1 MLYDF
6 ILTDQ
11 TNQKPLYCQIYYAV
25 RQAIEKG
32 SLKKGERLPSIR
44 GLSTTLSVSKTTV
57 IAAYD
62 RLCAEGYITNRPQS
76 GFFVA
81 ADFENHPRTV
91 ENIDHPSKK
100 ENKFYEYDFS
110 TKSIDSNII
119 DLAVWRKEIKN
130 VINRSYLM
138 TSYGDAQGE
147 EALRYA
153 LQKYAL
159 GIRSVNATA
168 DNIVV
173 GAGTQAILFLLC
185 SLLGCRK
192 RVALQKSS
200 FVQSEYVFR
209 SFGYDVCYFESDDY
223 GVTMRSLE
231 SIKPDL
237 ILINPNFSGKKGTN
251 MPVTHR
257 IDLIRWV
264 EQHNALIVEDDF
276 NGELR
281 YSSHPIPC
289 VQHYGAKHTV
299 YIGSFSKVL
308 LPSVRIGYMVLPEQL
323 MKAFRKKKVFLN
335 QTASKTEQLALA
347 AYLNSGKMDAH
358 IRRARRVYLEKSHQT
373 ITSVR
378 RYFPQASLTFHETAM
393 YISLKLPHTVNRK
406 AVTCALKKNSIRLMD
421 LNHDAQEFGLCFS
434 GIPIQK
440 IDDGIRC
447 VSEIIKTTAGS

>member
-323 MKAFRKKKVFLN
+323 MKAFRKKKGVSQPNRLQNRTTCTCCLPEFRQN
-335 QTASKTEQLALA
+335 GCAHPPGTACLSRKKPPDNHKRPALFSAGIFDFPRNGNVHLAETS
-347 AYLNSGKMDAH
+347 AYRQPQSRDVR
-358 IRRARRVYLEKSHQT
+358 IEKKQ
-373 ITSVR
+373 
-378 RYFPQASLTFHETAM
+378 YP
-393 YISLKLPHTVNRK
+393 P
-406 AVTCALKKNSIRLMD
+406 
-421 LNHDAQEFGLCFS
+421 
-434 GIPIQK
+434 
-440 IDDGIRC
+440 DG
-447 VSEIIKTTAGS
+447 S